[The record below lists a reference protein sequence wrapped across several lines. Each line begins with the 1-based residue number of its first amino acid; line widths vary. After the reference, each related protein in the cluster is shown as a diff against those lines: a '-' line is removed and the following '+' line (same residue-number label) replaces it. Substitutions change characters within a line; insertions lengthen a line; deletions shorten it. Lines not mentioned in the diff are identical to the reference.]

1 MNISRQNPL
10 CKKSNFFFPSTS
22 FLLESPSYCHG
33 GNLIL
38 ANSGVLIFS
47 SRLCLSSG
55 RGPLMRN
62 LLLRSG
68 QGWGQW
74 HLLITASKILI
85 EHLCCVRHELCTW
98 SLFLSQISTDL
109 HDYHPHFAHSTWR
122 RKEIYP
128 DYTPVRSRAEV

>member
-1 MNISRQNPL
+1 MNISLQNPL

-22 FLLESPSYCHG
+22 FLLESPLYCHG

-55 RGPLMRN
+55 RGPLTRN

-74 HLLITASKILI
+74 HLLITMSKILI
-85 EHLCCVRHELCTW
+85 EHLRCVRHEALYTR

-109 HDYHPHFAHSTWR
+109 HNCHPHFTHSAWR

-128 DYTPVRSRAEV
+128 RLTHQ